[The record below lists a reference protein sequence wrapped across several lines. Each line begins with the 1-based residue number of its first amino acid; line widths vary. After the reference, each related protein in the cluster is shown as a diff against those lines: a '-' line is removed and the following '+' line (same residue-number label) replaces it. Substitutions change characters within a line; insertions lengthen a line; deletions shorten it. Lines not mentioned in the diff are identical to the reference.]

1 MAGEVDVGIE
11 SCVNRTVAG
20 RGSGEGAVMTEFERG
35 WQAALQAAKA
45 WHEGKAK
52 QILVQAGR
60 SRFPKSLEQQAQ
72 THRLAAEVLPTLTP
86 DVTG

>member
-1 MAGEVDVGIE
+1 MRRVKSGDRLIGTVERGRVAAWKW
-11 SCVNRTVAG
+11 RTLV
-20 RGSGEGAVMTEFERG
+20 SEFERG
-35 WQAALQAAKA
+35 WQAALEAAKA

-60 SRFPKSLEQQAQ
+60 SRFPKSLEQQAE

-86 DVTG
+86 EVTD